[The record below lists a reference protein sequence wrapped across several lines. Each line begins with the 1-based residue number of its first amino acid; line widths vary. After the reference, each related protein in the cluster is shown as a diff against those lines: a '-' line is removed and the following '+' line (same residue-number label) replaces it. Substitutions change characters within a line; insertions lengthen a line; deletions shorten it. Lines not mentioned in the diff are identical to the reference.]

1 MAKSKK
7 RTVKNWQNFQPAMV
21 HFINNC
27 IFFHSQSICS
37 TGIGTENG
45 IGPVS
50 AISRDSILAL
60 IKTTGEGVEE
70 DNKVG
75 SGDQN
80 YSEQWYILFMCRFG
94 KELKSYFAGTLFST
108 RIPS

>member
-7 RTVKNWQNFQPAMV
+7 RIVKIGKNFNQQWG
-21 HFINNC
+21 ILL
-27 IFFHSQSICS
+27 ITIIFHSQSICS

-60 IKTTGEGVEE
+60 IKTTGEEVEE